1 MGFGELL
8 KMAGKVGRKME
19 VRWEE
24 WSLQGR
30 MVGAGSYG
38 YEEKRWRRSGG
49 RVRRIRGR
57 IIIL

>member
-8 KMAGKVGRKME
+8 KMVGKVGRKME

-24 WSLQGR
+24 RSLQGR

-38 YEEKRWRRSGG
+38 SEERRWRRSGG

-57 IIIL
+57 ITIL